1 MEDFVES
8 NLENKFGLSRGW
20 DDSGLKVQFIENN
33 NAPSRASSVYVVRL
47 KRRGSILVYLRLRTW
62 CGDGYVLISANIS
75 PKQLRF
81 LPSLSSC
88 PPCFCRPFTPLI
100 SLLNVKGVVASVLVD
115 APGSLVESDTLSL
128 LKAVFSVDMGRD
140 VFKLFLNSL
149 EGVTF
154 LEVSPSGS
162 LLSNVVG
169 DDCGDAAGEK
179 SEGDS
184 GCGLSCKESE
194 GERGCSGECR

>member
-8 NLENKFGLSRGW
+8 NLENKIGLSRGW
-20 DDSGLKVQFIENN
+20 DDSGLKVQFIKNN
-33 NAPSRASSVYVVRL
+33 NAPSRASSVYIVRL

-81 LPSLSSC
+81 LPSLC
-88 PPCFCRPFTPLI
+88 TPCFCRPFTPLI

-149 EGVTF
+149 EGATF